1 MRRAR
6 GLGAPS
12 ALRGRGGRHSS
23 AAGAC
28 RASLALPLAL
38 VCTWAAAQGRLRL
51 WDGLAAYPRTLA
63 LPVFLLLGGLG
74 MLAAAAAGGDPA
86 LWWLSWS
93 ALCVA
98 HAARLLLAPAWLR
111 WGAYTPARDAVVDAL
126 FMVALPLLAGAAPV
140 LLAAARRGEQ
150 Q

>member
-1 MRRAR
+1 
-6 GLGAPS
+6 
-12 ALRGRGGRHSS
+12 
-23 AAGAC
+23 
-28 RASLALPLAL
+28 
-38 VCTWAAAQGRLRL
+38 
-51 WDGLAAYPRTLA
+51 
-63 LPVFLLLGGLG
+63 

-93 ALCVA
+93 ALYVA

-140 LLAAARRGEQ
+140 LLAAAPSGRQPYGHRLWYEDDAALVWERARRGEQ